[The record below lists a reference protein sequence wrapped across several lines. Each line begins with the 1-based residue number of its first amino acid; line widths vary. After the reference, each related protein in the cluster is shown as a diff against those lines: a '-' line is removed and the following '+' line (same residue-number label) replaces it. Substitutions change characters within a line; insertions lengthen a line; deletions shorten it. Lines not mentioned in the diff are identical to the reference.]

1 MSEAMSGGRRA
12 LLIGA
17 AGVSACAVGVLGGH
31 WWLTRG
37 VVKGEE
43 AKLLGASFE
52 GLDGGKP
59 TPMSTWQGKTLVINF
74 WATWCGPCRVEFPE
88 LVRIDGDY
96 RARGL
101 RTALVSVD
109 NRGAMESIVADFLQ
123 SYASTMPSYLLDL
136 PKGRSL
142 ARAVR
147 KIAPNARAG
156 IPLTL
161 LFDARGRLVYQKSGV
176 LDARVL
182 RARLDR
188 LLTVKTTPAVV
199 K

>member
-1 MSEAMSGGRRA
+1 MKRLLTGIWLA
-12 LLIGA
+12 LLLTA
-17 AGVSACAVGVLGGH
+17 AVCAQ
-31 WWLTRG
+31 
-37 VVKGEE
+37 EE
-43 AKLLGASFE
+43 ALPVVTETTAVTDLRVVMGDAGA
-52 GLDGGKP
+52 GKP
-59 TPMSTWQGKTLVINF
+59 LLVNF

-101 RTALVSVD
+101 RTALVSLD

-136 PKGRSL
+136 PKGRGL

-147 KIAPNARAG
+147 RIAPSARAG

-176 LDARVL
+176 LDAKIL
-182 RARLDR
+182 RAKLDR
-188 LLTVKTTPAVV
+188 LLTVKTAPAVV

>member
-1 MSEAMSGGRRA
+1 MSEAMSSGRRA

-74 WATWCGPCRVEFPE
+74 WATWCGPCREEMPDFVKAQKDFGGKGLQFVGIAVDRREPVERFVKEIGVNYPVLLADVAWLDE
-88 LVRIDGDY
+88 LKTMGNPQ
-96 RARGL
+96 
-101 RTALVSVD
+101 SV
-109 NRGAMESIVADFLQ
+109 
-123 SYASTMPSYLLDL
+123 L
-136 PKGRSL
+136 PFSL
-142 ARAVR
+142 AVS
-147 KIAPNARAG
+147 PAG
-156 IPLTL
+156 DVL
-161 LFDARGRLVYQKSGV
+161 LRRVGRLKYGEIASMIG
-176 LDARVL
+176 
-182 RARLDR
+182 
-188 LLTVKTTPAVV
+188 
-199 K
+199 